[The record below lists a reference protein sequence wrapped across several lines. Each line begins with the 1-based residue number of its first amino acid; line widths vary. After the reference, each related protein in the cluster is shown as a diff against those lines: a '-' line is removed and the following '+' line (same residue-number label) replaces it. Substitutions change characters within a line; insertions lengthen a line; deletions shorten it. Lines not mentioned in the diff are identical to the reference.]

1 MSLEHAVHLL
11 TEKPAQMFGLRDRG
25 CISVGALGDLVVF
38 DPDTIDAAPAR
49 LVRDLPGGSARL
61 TADATG
67 IAHIFVNGVETVT
80 DGAVTGALPGTVLRS
95 GRDTVTVTAR
105 S

>member
-1 MSLEHAVHLL
+1 M
-11 TEKPAQMFGLRDRG
+11 
-25 CISVGALGDLVVF
+25 
-38 DPDTIDAAPAR
+38 
-49 LVRDLPGGSARL
+49 